1 MSWHDRFAE
10 EQRGEKREN
19 GRRIR
24 KGEKKRTRKE
34 REKGEKSEAVQTEPD
49 AGVWRL
55 V

>member
-1 MSWHDRFAE
+1 MAHRRTE
-10 EQRGEKREN
+10 GERKEGEN

-24 KGEKKRTRKE
+24 KGEKKRRRKE
-34 REKGEKSEAVQTEPD
+34 RQKGEKSEAVQTEPD